1 MQPESEFLDEQ
12 QQRAHRRKVET
23 LVCLCE
29 ENQYQQCISFDIVEQ
44 QEKLAGYVPTNHT
57 LVFEHRR
64 ISNSGSFFSSTVY
77 KIEDQLWCA
86 VRSENRRES
95 VKTNIRLFFDD
106 GFRPLVWWCAVWCGE
121 VHTVDNEW

>member
-29 ENQYQQCISFDIVEQ
+29 ENQYQQCISFDIVVQ
-44 QEKLAGYVPTNHT
+44 QEKLAGYD
-57 LVFEHRR
+57 
-64 ISNSGSFFSSTVY
+64 SNQAYFSVRTPANLKQWEFFSSTVY